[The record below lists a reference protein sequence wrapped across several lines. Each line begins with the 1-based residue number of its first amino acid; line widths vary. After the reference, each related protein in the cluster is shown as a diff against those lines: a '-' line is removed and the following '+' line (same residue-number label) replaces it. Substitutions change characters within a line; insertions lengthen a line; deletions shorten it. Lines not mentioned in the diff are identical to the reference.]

1 VYDEQGE
8 AANGTVRTE
17 WEIAT
22 ALPAS
27 VASESY
33 AQLLYT
39 FTYTMSNLGAAVA
52 AGPGGGNFTNYIY
65 FDDVLIA
72 THPQL
77 PLTGNSSR
85 TVSIVL
91 NLTGTVDKPG
101 LFPVRHRLFVKVDGD
116 RVVSTDPNWGNNEAT
131 AYFEYRDFYPPPPP
145 SPPPPPP
152 SPPPL
157 SPPPPPPPPP
167 PLNCQIAGTAGV
179 EYTVRLPPHS
189 LSFGW
194 LVVFSRDVAPTLS
207 TPSPQTDLLAPA
219 VLTGKIH
226 CRVAP
231 TSRASE
237 SHACR
242 GPCRR

>member
-1 VYDEQGE
+1 MYEQGE
-8 AANGTVRTE
+8 AANGTVQTE
-17 WEIAT
+17 WELAT

-52 AGPGGGNFTNYIY
+52 AGPGGGNFTNHIY

-85 TVSIVL
+85 TVSVVL

-101 LFPVRHRLFVKVDGD
+101 VFPVRHRLFVKVDGD

-131 AYFEYRDFYPPPPP
+131 TYFEYRDFYPPPPP

-167 PLNCQIAGTAGV
+167 PLNCQIAGSGGV
-179 EYTVRLPPHS
+179 EYTVRPPPHIPNLRVRDISPTSLAGCS
-189 LSFGW
+189 LSRCRSHGPP
-194 LVVFSRDVAPTLS
+194 APT
-207 TPSPQTDLLAPA
+207 
-219 VLTGKIH
+219 VLTGETR
-226 CRVAP
+226 CRVVP

-237 SHACR
+237 RHACR
-242 GPCRR
+242 GPRPR